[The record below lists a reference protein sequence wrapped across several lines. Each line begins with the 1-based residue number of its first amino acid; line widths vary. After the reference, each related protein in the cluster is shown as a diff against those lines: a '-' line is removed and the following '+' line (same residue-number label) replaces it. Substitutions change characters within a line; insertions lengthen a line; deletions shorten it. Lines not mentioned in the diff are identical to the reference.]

1 MKIKILLPSLLVLF
15 AWTMSANAQTLRF
28 IPDTSNKSI
37 LVYKT
42 LHSKDTLVFVKKIV
56 VPTSIAKL
64 IIIDSLVCRM
74 NLKENDSF
82 VYQEKQVDKHLIQN
96 KKVFFLLPTLRWT
109 EEIKGFYFSLDEL
122 NFKFFEYRREDV
134 GLNFKNNIILENL
147 GILTILSFLIPF
159 MVLSFLIFRNRFKS
173 RIIKFIFVYLVPLVI
188 AWFFFSFAFTSF
200 LFNYH
205 VLIYMIV
212 PSLFGS
218 YFASIII
225 RGREKFYLKLEKEE
239 DEEED
244 EEEENSGN
252 KKKDEEN
259 CKGK

>member
-15 AWTMSANAQTLRF
+15 AWTMSATAQTLRF

-56 VPTSIAKL
+56 VPTSIVKL

-74 NLKENDSF
+74 NLRQNDSF
-82 VYQEKQVDKHLIQN
+82 IYQNLKVNYHLIQN
-96 KKVFFLLPTLRWT
+96 KKSFLSLPTLLWT

-122 NFKFFEYRREDV
+122 NFKFFEYKKKHISLD
-134 GLNFKNNIILENL
+134 FKNNIFLEII
-147 GILTILSFLIPF
+147 GFLTVLAFAISII
-159 MVLSFLIFRNRFKS
+159 VLSFLIFRTRFKS
-173 RIIKFIFVYLVPLVI
+173 KITKLLFWYILPLIIVWIF
-188 AWFFFSFAFTSF
+188 FTVTITDF
-200 LFNYH
+200 LFEYH
-205 VLIYMIV
+205 ILIYMIV
-212 PSLFGS
+212 PSLIGS

-239 DEEED
+239 DEEEE